1 MMQDITNPT
10 HLHTSARSY
19 VSRCVQDTFGQLES
33 HTLSHHVM
41 WWWMDAACLTY
52 MVVSASVVDAEL
64 SGMTI
69 MLSEKL
75 LKIHLMAMML
85 ANRHEGR
92 CFRGAKVARWEKK
105 ALWKTEGVA
114 MIQA

>member
-1 MMQDITNPT
+1 MEEVWDKFMMDRDNT
-10 HLHTSARSY
+10 TSSPGRATGKG
-19 VSRCVQDTFGQLES
+19 VEGPEIAATGTECDTS
-33 HTLSHHVM
+33 
-41 WWWMDAACLTY
+41 TY
-52 MVVSASVVDAEL
+52 MAISASVVDAEL

-69 MLSEKL
+69 VLSENL
-75 LKIHLMAMML
+75 LKIHLTAMML

-92 CFRGAKVARWEKK
+92 CFRGEKVARCEKK